1 MLLTKLYCER
11 ALPIF
16 NYQTRRTLLSLV
28 TYVRTSKWWNLL
40 VTLKKIKKCS
50 WIVFQLCSSRNYREL
65 FFNYVP
71 QEMFMN
77 CSSTMFLKKCSWM
90 PQEMFFNF
98 VLQECSWIVLQLCFS
113 RNVHELF
120 FNYVPQ
126 EMFMNCSSTMYLK
139 KCSWIVLQLC
149 NSRNVYELFFN
160 HVIIHR
166 SWIVC
171 EQQIVTQE
179 LIEHSINCK
188 TWNFSWI
195 VSKKKITW
203 RRCPFKLYL
212 ISAIKQCYLNKSLQR
227 LTWQRTIMY
236 KHSMSCDYWQKV
248 CIVKVIQVYIKHVTH
263 LMPGLA
269 R

>member
-1 MLLTKLYCER
+1 
-11 ALPIF
+11 
-16 NYQTRRTLLSLV
+16 
-28 TYVRTSKWWNLL
+28 
-40 VTLKKIKKCS
+40 
-50 WIVFQLCSSRNYREL
+50 
-65 FFNYVP
+65 
-71 QEMFMN
+71 MFMN
-77 CSSTMFLKKCSWM
+77 CSSTMFLKECSWM

-98 VLQECSWIVLQLCFS
+98 VSQEF
-113 RNVHELF
+113 
-120 FNYVPQ
+120 
-126 EMFMNCSSTMYLK
+126 
-139 KCSWIVLQLC
+139 SWIVLQLC

-203 RRCPFKLYL
+203 RRCPFKLYI
-212 ISAIKQCYLNKSLQR
+212 ISAVKQCYLNKSLQR

-236 KHSMSCDYWQKV
+236 KHGMSCDFWRFLLWRLYKS
-248 CIVKVIQVYIKHVTH
+248 I
-263 LMPGLA
+263 
-269 R
+269 